1 MIEVIVEILKK
12 RWCNLKCHAVTFAHF
27 WIFSVF
33 LLNRG
38 ILNLI
43 YYVKQNK
50 SLSEVFPAIKGTN
63 ASGKLKNRYHVTP
76 SRFLILVY
84 NLLIKSKREYFWFQL
99 QSLKLYNGVHAV
111 RSLYFLK
118 ISMLLVKI
126 QNVTPSRF
134 QNCNT
139 VSFS

>member
-1 MIEVIVEILKK
+1 MPSRLHIFE
-12 RWCNLKCHAVTFAHF
+12 F
-27 WIFSVF
+27 FSVF

-43 YYVKQNK
+43 YYVCYQNK

-99 QSLKLYNGVHAV
+99 QPLKLYNTNTKLLFRTHTGKVHYILLIQFQSIHA
-111 RSLYFLK
+111 SPASWACESPLSHLK
-118 ISMLLVKI
+118 SDKGE
-126 QNVTPSRF
+126 
-134 QNCNT
+134 T
-139 VSFS
+139 VILHFT

>member
-1 MIEVIVEILKK
+1 MLQESLKTGIMSRRHVFK
-12 RWCNLKCHAVTFAHF
+12 FFAM
-27 WIFSVF
+27 F

-38 ILNLI
+38 TLDLI
-43 YYVKQNK
+43 TYVCYQNK
-50 SLSEVFPAIKGTN
+50 SLSELFPSIKGTD
-63 ASGKLKNRYHVTP
+63 ASGKLKNWYHVTP
-76 SRFLILVY
+76 SRFSILVY

-134 QNCNT
+134 QNCNF